1 MSKIVE
7 IFKKICF
14 DNSDKIAF
22 YYIENNKLKS
32 KTFKKV
38 YEETNAIVNNLL
50 ESGVKKGDRIFAFAP
65 SNYKLC
71 IFIMGAFKIG
81 ASIMYIDL
89 FAKQDK
95 INNLFNKYNPQ
106 YILVSN
112 KTRYIKPFIRNIS
125 KIERVINIDKIDIKK
140 IQELEVDV
148 DQNTPALLTTT
159 TGQTG
164 NPKIYIRTHEDLY
177 NQLDVIM
184 NNIDKKNTNIIL
196 TTSYIYIFANLLMGK
211 TTVIPNL
218 NIKKGAKAINKKLS
232 IFKKINI
239 DTLITSPDFLLKVDN
254 VFNDLKTIYFGGAI
268 LNNNEAL
275 KIYNKFTNCNI
286 YYIYGSTE
294 CNIIS
299 VNSLSKYIKD
309 LEEKHINNLGK
320 IVNDVEIR
328 TNKEQDIIVKGK
340 NLLTQS
346 IEEINT
352 TKEYNTNDKGYLL
365 NDELIYLGRNSFK
378 TIINDKIIYYN
389 QIEQAIILE
398 MREIEKCAFLEHN
411 NKYYLFVKKTKV
423 NYDKIKEFIKNKYNI
438 EVKIIELK
446 EIPCDIKHN
455 TKIDYRKLS
464 RMV

>member
-1 MSKIVE
+1 MSRITELYKNVC
-7 IFKKICF
+7 FK
-14 DNSDKIAF
+14 NSDKIAF
-22 YYIENNKLKS
+22 YYVENKKLKS
-32 KTFKKV
+32 KSFNKV
-38 YEETNAIVNNLL
+38 YEETNAIANYLL
-50 ESGVKKGDRIFAFAP
+50 ESGVKKGDRIFALAP

-71 IFIMGAFKIG
+71 LFIMGAFKIG

-95 INNLFNKYNPQ
+95 LNNLFNKYKPH

-112 KTRYIKPFIRNIS
+112 KTRYLKPFIKNVS
-125 KIERVINIDKIDIKK
+125 KIKKVINIDKLDVKK
-140 IQELEVDV
+140 TQDYDYNIEDS
-148 DQNTPALLTTT
+148 NYALLTTT

-177 NQLDVIM
+177 NQLEVIM
-184 NNIDKKNTNIIL
+184 NNIDKSNCNTIL

-218 NIKKGAKAINKKLS
+218 NLKKGSRVINKKLLM
-232 IFKKINI
+232 FKKICI
-239 DTLITSPDFLLKVDN
+239 DTFITSPDFLLKSGN
-254 VFNDLKTIYFGGAI
+254 IFNDLKTIYFGGAI
-268 LNNNEAL
+268 LNYNEAL
-275 KIYNKFTNCNI
+275 RIYNKFPNCNI
-286 YYIYGSTE
+286 NYIYGSTE

-320 IVNDVEIR
+320 IVNDVEFK
-328 TNKEQDIIVKGK
+328 TNKEQDIIVKGR

-352 TKEYNTNDKGYLL
+352 TQEYNTNDKGYLL
-365 NDELIYLGRNSFK
+365 NDELIYLGRGNFK
-378 TIINDKIIYYN
+378 TNINNKTVYYN
-389 QIEQAIILE
+389 QIEQEIILE
-398 MREIEKCAFLEHN
+398 IPEIEKCAFLEQN
-411 NKYYLFVKKTKV
+411 NKYYLFIKKSKV
-423 NYDKIKEFIKNKYNI
+423 NFDKIKDFLKNKYNI

-455 TKIDYRKLS
+455 TKIDYRKLR

>member
-7 IFKKICF
+7 TFKRVCL

-22 YYIENNKLKS
+22 YYVEKNKLKS

-38 YEETNAIVNNLL
+38 YEDTNAVANDLL
-50 ESGVKKGDRIFAFAP
+50 EKGVKKGDRIFALAP

-71 IFIMGAFKIG
+71 LFIMGAFKIG

-95 INNLFNKYNPQ
+95 INNLFNKYNPK

-112 KTRYIKPFIRNIS
+112 KTRYIKPFIKNIS
-125 KIERVINIDKIDIKK
+125 RIKKVINIDKIDVKK
-140 IQELEVDV
+140 IQDFEVDV
-148 DQNTPALLTTT
+148 EQNTHALLTTT

-177 NQLDVIM
+177 NQLDVII
-184 NNIDKKNTNIIL
+184 NNIDKKNSNIIL

-218 NIKKGAKAINKKLS
+218 NLKKRSKVINKKLL
-232 IFKKINI
+232 IFKNICI
-239 DTLITSPDFLLKVDN
+239 DTFITSPDFLLKVDN
-254 VFNDLKTIYFGGAI
+254 IFNYLKTIYFGGAI
-268 LNNNEAL
+268 LNYNEAS
-275 KIYNKFTNCNI
+275 KIYNKFSNCNI
-286 YYIYGSTE
+286 NYIYGSTE

-320 IVNDVEIR
+320 IVNDVEFR
-328 TNKEQDIIVKGK
+328 TNKEEDIIVTGK

-365 NDELIYLGRNSFK
+365 NDELIYLGRNNFK
-378 TIINDKIIYYN
+378 VTINNKIIYYN
-389 QIEQAIILE
+389 QIEQEIILE
-398 MREIEKCAFLEHN
+398 IREIEKCAFLEHN
-411 NKYYLFVKKTKV
+411 NRYYLFIKKVKV
-423 NYDKIKEFIKNKYNI
+423 NHDKIKEFIKNKYNI

-455 TKIDYRKLS
+455 TKIDYRKLK
-464 RMV
+464 RMI

>member
-7 IFKKICF
+7 KFSKVCF

-32 KTFKKV
+32 KTFKSV
-38 YEETNAIVNNLL
+38 YEETNAIANNLL
-50 ESGVKKGDRIFAFAP
+50 ANGVKKGDRIFTLAP

-71 IFIMGAFKIG
+71 LFIMGAFKIG

-95 INNLFNKYNPQ
+95 INNLFNKYNPK

-125 KIERVINIDKIDIKK
+125 NIKRVINIDKIDTKN
-140 IQELEVDV
+140 IQELGMDIE
-148 DQNTPALLTTT
+148 QNTHGLLTTT

-164 NPKIYIRTHEDLY
+164 DPKIYIRTHEDLY

-184 NNIDKKNTNIIL
+184 NNIDKKNLNTIL

-211 TTVIPNL
+211 TSVIPNL
-218 NIKKGAKAINKKLS
+218 NLKKDSRVINKKLS
-232 IFKKINI
+232 KFNNIRI
-239 DTLITSPDFLLKVDN
+239 DTFITSPDFLLKVDN
-254 VFNDLKTIYFGGAI
+254 NFNYLKTIYFGGAI
-268 LNNNEAL
+268 LNYNEAS
-275 KIYNKFTNCNI
+275 KIYDKFPNCNI
-286 YYIYGSTE
+286 NYIYGSTE

-299 VNSLSKYIKD
+299 VNSLYKYIKD

-320 IVNDVEIR
+320 IVNDVKFK
-328 TNKEQDIIVKGK
+328 TNKEQDIIVTGK

-352 TKEYNTNDKGYLL
+352 TNEYNTNDSGYLL
-365 NDELIYLGRNSFK
+365 NGELIYLGRNIFK
-378 TIINDKIIYYN
+378 TTINDKIIYYN
-389 QIEQAIILE
+389 QIEQEIILN
-398 MREIEKCAFLEHN
+398 MKEIEKCAFLEHN
-411 NKYYLFVKKTKV
+411 NQYYLFIKKAKV
-423 NYDKIKEFIKNKYNI
+423 NYDKIKEFVKNKYNI
-438 EVKIIELK
+438 EIKLIELK
-446 EIPCDIKHN
+446 GIPCDIKHN
-455 TKIDYRKLS
+455 TKIDYKKLGE
-464 RMV
+464 MI